1 MVSLFY
7 LKYSICY
14 DKMSCVHFGVK
25 SCFRPPLLH
34 VLKLASCSASCVA
47 LALWCAAPVAHAETV
62 PTSHTGHS
70 QKPGSAKDSNP
81 PSPGRPASSSQQN
94 TAQDALA
101 QRQQEPSV
109 ASKKTEAVT
118 VHAAFNSARARIAP
132 DLGAVSYRMGQA
144 QISATPG
151 GENAAFNQ
159 VLLRMPGVVL
169 DSFGEEHVRGEHGGL
184 TYRING
190 ILLPEGLNGFG
201 QELDT
206 RIIDSVTLMTG
217 TLPAQFGFRTAGIVD
232 VTAKSG
238 NSLNNREVS
247 LYGGSY
253 NSFNPSF
260 QVGGTKGQ
268 WEYFVTESFN
278 RNAIGIENPT
288 PAFRATHDVTQ
299 QEKAFGYVSYHFDDT
314 RRISLLTSLS
324 NADFE
329 IPNAAGLPKL
339 YDVHGVGD
347 VQSQDVNDRQNE
359 QNYYAVLSYQ
369 KTGSRLN
376 YQISPYF
383 RYGAIDYTPDPVRD
397 MVFQG
402 VAEKEN
408 NSFTT
413 GGLQFDASYD
423 AVKGHT
429 IRFGVLGQYT
439 SEKLWTRTDVLPVDT
454 AGVQTSTHPVS
465 IQDNTGN
472 WAAEAGAYLQD
483 EWTLLKGVTLNYGV
497 RYDRFESSFDHE
509 GQASPR
515 ANLVWEVDPSTT
527 VHFGYS
533 RYFAPPT
540 AQYIGQ
546 STLMKFAGTT
556 NSPENFTATA
566 TKVERSNYF
575 DVGLSHRFSQGL
587 SITVDGFYKQAR
599 NLGDLGQFGRAVI
612 LTPFSYRTGKV
623 YGAEF
628 GSNYH
633 YKGLTVFGNFSFV
646 NTAAKDV
653 NSAQYQFP
661 ADELAYIKT
670 HAIKLDHEGEFT
682 SSAGASYGWAG
693 NKAYVDFLYG
703 YGLRSGFANT
713 GKQPSYHI
721 INLGYEHTFRT
732 IRPFKGL
739 KLRVDVMNL
748 FDERYQIRNGS
759 GLGVFMSQY
768 GQRRSGYLTTVL
780 QF

>member
-1 MVSLFY
+1 MFQFNLR
-7 LKYSICY
+7 YSKCY
-14 DKMSCVHFGVK
+14 DKIIFVHSDAKGKLYPALSRAVK
-25 SCFRPPLLH
+25 SAPY
-34 VLKLASCSASCVA
+34 AA
-47 LALWCAAPVAHAETV
+47 LAVWCALPVAQSCAETLPLV
-62 PTSHTGHS
+62 HAGQNKTSGHLKAAAS
-70 QKPGSAKDSNP
+70 
-81 PSPGRPASSSQQN
+81 PSGTLPASGQHKETQGGRPSQHQM
-94 TAQDALA
+94 D
-101 QRQQEPSV
+101 V
-109 ASKKTEAVT
+109 AAGKTESVT

-132 DLGAVSYRMGQA
+132 NLGAVAYRMGQA
-144 QISATPG
+144 QINTTPG

-159 VLLRMPGVVL
+159 VLLRMPGVVM

-190 ILLPEGLNGFG
+190 VLLPEGLNGFG

-268 WEYFVTESFN
+268 WEYFVSGSFN
-278 RNAIGIENPT
+278 RNNIGIENPT
-288 PAFRATHDVTQ
+288 PAFRATHDVTEQ
-299 QEKAFGYVSYHFDDT
+299 GKAFGYASYHFDDT
-314 RRISLLTSLS
+314 SRISLLTSVS
-324 NADFE
+324 DANFE

-339 YDVHGVGD
+339 YAIQNVGD

-359 QNYYAVLSYQ
+359 QNYYVVLSYQ
-369 KTGSRLN
+369 KTGQRLN

-383 RYGAIDYTPDPVRD
+383 RYGGIHYTPDPVRD

-408 NSFTT
+408 NTFTT
-413 GGLQFDASYD
+413 GGLQFDASYE
-423 AVKGHT
+423 AFTTHT
-429 IRFGVLGQYT
+429 IRFGMLGQYT
-439 SEKLWTRTDVLPVDT
+439 SEKLWTRTDVLPVDES
-454 AGVQTSTHPVS
+454 GFQTSTNPVS

-483 EWTLLKGVTLNYGV
+483 EWKLLKGVTLNYGV

-515 ANLVWEVDPSTT
+515 ANLVWEVDRSTT

-546 STLMKFAGTT
+546 ATLLKFAGTT
-556 NSPENFTATA
+556 NSPENFNATA

-575 DVGLSHRFSQGL
+575 DIGLSHRFPQGL

-628 GSNYH
+628 GGNYH
-633 YKGLTVFGNFSFV
+633 YKGLAVFGNFSFV

-661 ADELAYIKT
+661 ADELAYIKN

-721 INLGYEHTFRT
+721 INIGYEHTFKN
-732 IRPFKGL
+732 IRPLKGL
-739 KLRVDVMNL
+739 KLRMDVMNL

-768 GQRRSGYLTTVL
+768 GQRRAGYLTTVI

>member
-1 MVSLFY
+1 MLP
-7 LKYSICY
+7 LNPKYSKYYNNMPHVCC
-14 DKMSCVHFGVK
+14 DAKGKFCPALSRAVK
-25 SCFRPPLLH
+25 SAPC
-34 VLKLASCSASCVA
+34 AA
-47 LALWCAAPVAHAETV
+47 LALWCATPLTQAYAETR
-62 PTSHTGHS
+62 
-70 QKPGSAKDSNP
+70 SAIHAGRSTAKGPIDAVKAAP
-81 PSPGRPASSSQQN
+81 PVQSARSVRG
-94 TAQDALA
+94 TQDTVRKTDAPQA
-101 QRQQEPSV
+101 AAV
-109 ASKKTEAVT
+109 ASGKTEAVT

-132 DLGAVSYRMGQA
+132 NLGAVAYRMGQA
-144 QISATPG
+144 QINTTPG

-159 VLLRMPGVVL
+159 VLLRMPGVVM

-190 ILLPEGLNGFG
+190 VLLPEGLNGFG

-238 NSLNNREVS
+238 NSLNNKEIS
-247 LYGGSY
+247 FYGGSY
-253 NSFNPSF
+253 NTFNPSF

-268 WEYFVTESFN
+268 WEYFVSGSFN
-278 RNAIGIENPT
+278 RNNIGIENPT
-288 PAFRATHDVTQ
+288 PAFRATHDVTEQ
-299 QEKAFGYVSYHFDDT
+299 GKAFGYASYHFDDT
-314 RRISLLTSLS
+314 SRISLLTSIS
-324 NADFE
+324 NANFE

-339 YDVHGVGD
+339 YDIHGVGD

-359 QNYYAVLSYQ
+359 QNYYVVLSYQ
-369 KTGSRLN
+369 KTGSKLN
-376 YQISPYF
+376 YQVSPYF
-383 RYGAIDYTPDPVRD
+383 RYGAINYTPDPVRD

-408 NSFTT
+408 NTFTT

-423 AVKGHT
+423 AVKAHT

-439 SEKLWTRTDVLPVDT
+439 SETLWTRTDVLPVDE
-454 AGVQTSTHPVS
+454 AGFQTSVHPMS
-465 IQDNTGN
+465 IQDNSGN

-483 EWTLLKGVTLNYGV
+483 EWKLLKGVTLNYGV

-546 STLMKFAGTT
+546 ATLLKFAGTT
-556 NSPENFTATA
+556 NSPENFNATA

-575 DVGLSHRFSQGL
+575 DIGLSHRFPQGL
-587 SITVDGFYKQAR
+587 SITVDGFYKQAK

-628 GSNYH
+628 GGNYH

-661 ADELAYIKT
+661 ADELEYIKN

-682 SSAGASYGWAG
+682 SSAGVSYGWAG

-713 GKQPSYHI
+713 EKQPSYHV
-721 INLGYEHTFRT
+721 INIGYEHVFRN
-732 IRPFKGL
+732 IRPLKGL
-739 KLRVDVMNL
+739 KLRVDVTNL

-768 GQRRSGYLTTVL
+768 GQRRAGFLTTVI